1 MISLYE
7 IIAFFLASPLKVNT
21 NGLLSF
27 EAPSSQYYPQPF
39 PLMSRYPHS
48 KETFKVIA
56 PFWGDVDN
64 SNPGSGRIW
73 YRQTTTNATLLSRA
87 KQNISEHFLL
97 YPKVDV
103 RDFNPSLLV
112 IITWDHVGYYGQPA
126 QEDPFK
132 VD

>member
-1 MISLYE
+1 M
-7 IIAFFLASPLKVNT
+7 IAFFLASPLKVNT

-27 EAPSSQYYPQPF
+27 EAPSSQYSPHPF
-39 PLMSRYPHS
+39 PLMSQNVHRGG
-48 KETFKVIA
+48 ETFKVIA

-64 SNPGSGRIW
+64 TNPGSGRIW

-97 YPKVDV
+97 YPRVDV

-112 IITWDHVGYYGQPA
+112 IITWDHVGYYSQSVQG
-126 QEDPFK
+126 DPVK